1 MKVFLSLAFA
11 MVVISGC
18 GNTENATDERD
29 QISDELD
36 PAQELQSPADQ
47 EQNNRLGY
55 VRYTKDQLNNDGE
68 KNHTAQIDR
77 REMANMITRIILRN
91 DGFDEV
97 ATLVTDEEV
106 LIAYQKNDE
115 LEDKRAADIAK
126 RSAMSATPRF
136 YHVYVSDNVTL
147 MNDIHS
153 LHNSTSQ
160 NKNYD
165 NTIEQIINEMEKEGL
180 NQTSN
185 NNNQ

>member
-1 MKVFLSLAFA
+1 MF
-11 MVVISGC
+11 VIAGC
-18 GNTENATDERD
+18 GNTENATDERE

-36 PAQELQSPADQ
+36 PTEELQSPAEQ
-47 EQNNRLGY
+47 EQNDRLGY

-68 KNHTAQIDR
+68 QNHTAKVDR
-77 REMANMITRIILRN
+77 TEMANMITRIILRN

-115 LEDKRAADIAK
+115 LEDDRAADIAK

-136 YHVYVSDNVTL
+136 YHVYVSDNESL

-153 LHNSTSQ
+153 LHNSSSQ

-165 NTIEQIINEMEKEGL
+165 NTINQIIKEMKKTPQGL
-180 NQTSN
+180 NK
-185 NNNQ
+185 